1 MFFNFSAKSAYRN
14 KLILIS
20 FAAVSVLSLLIILS
34 LTGCAPAS
42 GSSAGKSSSAE
53 EQGEKQAAET
63 GLDTASN
70 SVQDSGEDLSS
81 GQSSSEN
88 DPSST
93 SSQTLQEP
101 AVLNADTAGAFAA
114 DGIISNDEYSG
125 YKDMEGVEI
134 YWAND
139 SENAYIAIKAKTQ
152 GFVAIGLQP
161 GRTMKDADMVFGFVE
176 GRDVAIYDM
185 FSTGNFEP
193 HKPDIE
199 LGGTDDI
206 LDFNGNESGGYT
218 IIEFSRKLST
228 GDKYDIDITAGIN
241 KLIWAFGNADNPDD
255 KHSARGYGEIEI
267 K

>member
-1 MFFNFSAKSAYRN
+1 MGFNFLKNSAYRN

-34 LTGCAPAS
+34 FSGCAPAQ
-42 GSSAGKSSSAE
+42 GSSEDKISGAQ
-53 EQGEKQAAET
+53 EQGENQATDT
-63 GLDTASN
+63 GSDAASG
-70 SVQDSGEDLSS
+70 SEQDSGADIPS
-81 GQSSSEN
+81 GQSSGDN
-88 DPSST
+88 DSAPA
-93 SSQTLQEP
+93 SSQALQEP
-101 AVLNADTAGAFAA
+101 ASLNADTAGAFAA
-114 DGIISNDEYSG
+114 DGVISNDEYSG

-139 SENAYIAIKAKTQ
+139 RENAYIAIKAKTQ

-161 GRTMKDADMVFGFVE
+161 GRTMKDADMIFGFIE

-185 FSTGNFEP
+185 FSTGNFGP

-228 GDKYDIDITAGIN
+228 GDKYDINLQTGIN
-241 KLIWAFGNADNPDD
+241 KLIWAIGKSDNPDD
-255 KHSARGYGEIEI
+255 KHSSRGYGEIEI

>member
-20 FAAVSVLSLLIILS
+20 VAAATILAFLLLLSFS
-34 LTGCAPAS
+34 GCAPAPGS
-42 GSSAGKSSSAE
+42 ASDKSSAAQ
-53 EQGEKQAAET
+53 EQDKNQAAKT
-63 GLDTASN
+63 GSDATSG
-70 SVQDSGEDLSS
+70 SVQDSSS
-81 GQSSSEN
+81 GQASSE
-88 DPSST
+88 DDSASA
-93 SSQTLQEP
+93 SSQNQQEP
-101 AVLNADTAGAFAA
+101 ATLSADTAGAFAA
-114 DGIISNDEYSG
+114 DGIISDDEYSG
-125 YKDMEGVEI
+125 YKDMEGIEI

-139 SENAYIAIKAKTQ
+139 SENAYIAIKAKTE

-161 GRTMKDADMVFGFVE
+161 GRTMKDADMIFGFIE

-185 FSTGNFEP
+185 FSTGNFGP

-206 LDFNGNESGGYT
+206 LDFNGNESGGFT
-218 IIEFSRKLST
+218 LLEFSRKLST
-228 GDKYDIDITAGIN
+228 GDKYDIDINTGVN

-255 KHSARGYGEIEI
+255 RHSARGYGEIEM